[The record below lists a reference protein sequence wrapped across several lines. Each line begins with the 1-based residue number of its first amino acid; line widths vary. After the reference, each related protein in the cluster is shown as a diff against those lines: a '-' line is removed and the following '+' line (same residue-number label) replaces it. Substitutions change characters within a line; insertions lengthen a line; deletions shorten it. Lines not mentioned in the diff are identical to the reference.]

1 MTYEKLKKYYSIG
14 INRLSIG
21 LQSTNNNLLKDIG
34 RIHTYEQFLETY
46 KLARKAGFKN
56 INVDLMLGL
65 PGQTVHDLQESLE
78 NVVNLKPE
86 HISAYSLILEET
98 TVLYTKKMNNE
109 ITLPSDEIER
119 EMYWLVKKHLE
130 KNNYEHY
137 EISNF
142 ALENSAQLSYRA
154 LHNTNCWEQKEYVG
168 IGAGASSFL
177 DNKRYVNSSEIE
189 EYIENNVRDIEEILD
204 KDAKMREYVILG
216 LRKID
221 GIDLE
226 KFKVKFKVDFF
237 SVFNKEF
244 DKLHSEGLLLF
255 KNGNVK
261 LSDRGIDLANLV
273 WEEWIIL

>member
-1 MTYEKLKKYYSIG
+1 
-14 INRLSIG
+14 
-21 LQSTNNNLLKDIG
+21 
-34 RIHTYEQFLETY
+34 
-46 KLARKAGFKN
+46 
-56 INVDLMLGL
+56 
-65 PGQTVHDLQESLE
+65 
-78 NVVNLKPE
+78 
-86 HISAYSLILEET
+86 
-98 TVLYTKKMNNE
+98 MNNE

-204 KDAKMREYVILG
+204 KDAKMREYVIIG